1 MYIER
6 VKKSDENENELLLEK
21 DWENPTLLETSQEEL
36 IEEYSRDTIM
46 HWEAPEF
53 EMLEKNKKRLA
64 YAALIL
70 LGIIGYASFTNNPI
84 PAIVFVLIGIVA
96 YMNSQK
102 APRHLNFRIIP
113 EGIIAGKELY
123 EFDNMHSFWIFYDPQ
138 YKKIISLHTKSYLSP
153 FVHIPI
159 HNQDPVAIRK
169 ILLRHIPEM
178 KQDHNFAEIV
188 ERFFGI

>member
-6 VKKSDENENELLLEK
+6 AKNSNENELLLEK
-21 DWENPTLLETSQEEL
+21 DWENPTLLETPQEEL

-70 LGIIGYASFTNNPI
+70 LAIIGYASFTNNPI

-138 YKKIISLHTKSYLSP
+138 YKKMISLHTKSYLSP

-169 ILLRHIPEM
+169 ILLHHIPEI